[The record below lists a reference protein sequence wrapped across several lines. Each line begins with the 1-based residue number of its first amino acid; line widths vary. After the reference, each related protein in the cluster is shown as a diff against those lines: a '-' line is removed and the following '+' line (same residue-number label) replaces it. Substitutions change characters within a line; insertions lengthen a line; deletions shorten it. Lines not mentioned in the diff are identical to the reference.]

1 MPERMPEQN
10 PREEVEVVAPVG
22 GGELDPTYARDE
34 VEVVAPVG
42 GGELSQA
49 HAYDEVSVS

>member
-49 HAYDEVSVS
+49 HAYDGVSTS